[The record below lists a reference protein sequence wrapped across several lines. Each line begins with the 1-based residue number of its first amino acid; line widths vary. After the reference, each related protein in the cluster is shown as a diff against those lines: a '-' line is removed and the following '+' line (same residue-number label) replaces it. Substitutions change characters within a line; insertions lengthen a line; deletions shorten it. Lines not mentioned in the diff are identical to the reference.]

1 MTTPAARP
9 STLRSRARRG
19 AVVVAT
25 VIVLLSGCAAQQ
37 PGEPASSAAS
47 APAAPP
53 AVSAPSA
60 ATQPPAAT
68 QAPTPTPAPLPVGLP
83 PASVAIDA
91 IGLEEPLIDLGL
103 QPDGS
108 MEVPTDFDDVG
119 WFTGGGRPGG
129 VGPTVIAAHVD
140 STSGPAVFARL
151 GELVPGDSVRVS
163 DVTGQVFD
171 YVVTRV
177 GDYAKADFPTTEV
190 FGAVPTDELRLITC
204 TGLFDR
210 SIGHY
215 EDNRVVF
222 AVPA

>member
-1 MTTPAARP
+1 MTHTARR
-9 STLRSRARRG
+9 TTVRSSARRG
-19 AVVVAT
+19 AVVAAVVVAL
-25 VIVLLSGCAAQQ
+25 LLSGCGARQ
-37 PGEPASSAAS
+37 PTDPPVSDTGPTA
-47 APAAPP
+47 AAPT
-53 AVSAPSA
+53 ADAPS
-60 ATQPPAAT
+60 P
-68 QAPTPTPAPLPVGLP
+68 APTGPAPLAVGQP
-83 PASVAIDA
+83 PASVAVDA
-91 IGLEEPLIDLGL
+91 IGLDEPLIDLGL
-103 QPDGS
+103 QADGA

-140 STSGPAVFARL
+140 SASGPAVFARL
-151 GELVPGDSVRVS
+151 TELVAGDSVRVT
-163 DVTGQVFD
+163 DVTGGVFE

-190 FGAVPTDELRLITC
+190 FGAVPADELRLITC

-222 AVPA
+222 AVRA